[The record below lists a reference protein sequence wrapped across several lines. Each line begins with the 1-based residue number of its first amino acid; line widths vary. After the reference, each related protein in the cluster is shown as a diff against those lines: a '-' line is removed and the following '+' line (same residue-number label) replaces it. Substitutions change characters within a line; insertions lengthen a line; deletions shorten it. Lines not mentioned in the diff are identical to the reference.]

1 MSSREKMKLCPVLA
15 KEYNIITI
23 ANMDS
28 LQLSTYSRRP
38 GTKVKVTCLSNTL
51 KVLGPTWLTCQN
63 NGTWDKPIPRCVSKE
78 EYEAEQSKIST
89 ASNPTEKPI
98 KGASPISESDSSF
111 GIFAG
116 SITPYI
122 ITVCVLAIMFLSL
135 VFILT
140 YLVRMRK
147 LIKRKIE
154 EIEEKDRRP
163 AHVRIFDSLPSRQ
176 SGSTTVYDYF
186 RQTNSP
192 TPSASASSHSSE
204 RFKRTNEQDRNDAP
218 YFNSLDQRLKHE
230 RYQDRL
236 EGAHSLFDPRVKRTR
251 SHEFLQTAY
260 VNNYDQR
267 LKRERDRD
275 SRSLQYTVAE
285 DRWFNSNY

>member
-1 MSSREKMKLCPVLA
+1 MKLCPVLA

-78 EYEAEQSKIST
+78 EFEAEQLKTSSVII
-89 ASNPTEKPI
+89 PTEKPI
-98 KGASPISESDSSF
+98 KGASSSSESDSSF

-147 LIKRKIE
+147 LINRKIE

-204 RFKRTNEQDRNDAP
+204 RFKRTHDQDRNDVP
-218 YFNSLDQRLKHE
+218 YFNTFDQRFKRE

-236 EGAHSLFDPRVKRTR
+236 EGAHSQYDPRVRRAR
-251 SHEFLQTAY
+251 SHEYLQTAFA
-260 VNNYDQR
+260 NNYDER
-267 LKRERDRD
+267 LRRERDRD